1 MSSDES
7 SPFVGIWAGE
17 WQALHRNGTMSL
29 TVTESGKIHGETT
42 DARAALSGK
51 LTGEVTPRGE
61 WTYAYT
67 FGKTFRSG
75 RGTMTA
81 PQDDTVNASFKDFA
95 NGVLEQEG
103 VCVFKKQEP
112 VPTAV
117 VEEAVA

>member
-1 MSSDES
+1 
-7 SPFVGIWAGE
+7 
-17 WQALHRNGTMSL
+17 
-29 TVTESGKIHGETT
+29 
-42 DARAALSGK
+42 
-51 LTGEVTPRGE
+51 VTPRGE

-103 VCVFKKQEP
+103 VCLFKKQEP
-112 VPTAV
+112 VPLRSLKRLSRNFAASAGTFCSALFV
-117 VEEAVA
+117 VSDEIFRKLLKSDRAFHHLVFWRFE